1 MEKNKFYFFA
11 GPCVIEGEEKI
22 LKQVQEMSL
31 ILKEFKNKIF
41 WVFKAS
47 FDKANRTS
55 FSSFRGIGIER
66 GIEVFKEIKRKF
78 NVPIITDV
86 HETNQVEKISEVVDF
101 IQIPAF
107 LCRQTDL
114 LLEAGKTK
122 KPVNI
127 KKGQFIAPE
136 DMYYAVEKVKKGGSE
151 EVFLTERGTSFGYHN
166 LVVDMRSL
174 LIMKKFGKVIYDGT
188 HSLQK
193 PSGEGGFSG
202 GEREFLEPLCR
213 AAVAV
218 GIDGLFLETHP
229 EPDNALSDSKTQLP
243 LKNLK
248 KLLETLLRI
257 REVIK

>member
-1 MEKNKFYFFA
+1 MENKFYLFA

-22 LKQVQEMSL
+22 LKQVEDMTK
-31 ILKEFKNKIF
+31 ILSPFKDKIY

-55 FSSFRGIGIER
+55 FSSFRGVGIER
-66 GIEVFKEIKRKF
+66 GIEIFKEIKKKF

-86 HETNQVEKISEVVDF
+86 HETTQVERISEVVDF

-114 LLEAGKTK
+114 LYEAGKTK

-127 KKGQFIAPE
+127 KKGQFMAPE

-151 EVFLTERGTSFGYHN
+151 EVFLTERGTTFGYHN
-166 LVVDMRSL
+166 LVVDMRSF

-202 GEREFLEPLCR
+202 GMREFLEPLCR

-218 GIDGLFLETHP
+218 GIDGLFLEVHP
-229 EPDNALSDSKTQLP
+229 EPEFALSDSKTQLP
-243 LKNLK
+243 LEKLKNLLEV
-248 KLLETLLRI
+248 LLKI